1 MFECF
6 PTLVTL
12 LLILSVL
19 ADLEDELVEDFLS
32 NSDPESESDSTS
44 SELFGFFGVFR
55 VFLLFDDDAAE
66 DDVVEA
72 GDVAG
77 IFVVCG
83 NFSSG
88 FGDLARSTI
97 TGTTISLLSTISS
110 FSFSF
115 SFSTVLGSA

>member
-19 ADLEDELVEDFLS
+19 ADLEEELVEDFLS
-32 NSDPESESDSTS
+32 NSVPESESDSTS

-55 VFLLFDDDAAE
+55 VFLLFDDAAE

-77 IFVVCG
+77 IFVVSG

-88 FGDLARSTI
+88 FGDLAGSTF
-97 TGTTISLLSTISS
+97 TGTTISLVSTISS

-115 SFSTVLGSA
+115 SFSTV